1 MKPLVRGWF
10 RIPVPRTLV
19 YLLALCLLCIH
30 PLLQAATQNALV
42 TGSVYDQRNGAAI
55 PGAAVR
61 LINASTGFSQQRVT
75 DANGIYTFPSVPPAP
90 GYLISVEKGG
100 YATSILQDQEINVGD
115 NKLILP
121 PFLLQS
127 LAPTPSVAAAAP
139 APTEPEKPAE
149 VARQPVPTAPPST
162 QPVAPPTTPPVAP
175 PAEQPAAPA
184 PIAPAAPAVAAATPP
199 APAPVHRVAH
209 APTVSMDFVTSTV
222 GGVVDSTAVHTL
234 PLAGRD
240 FLDLALLVMGTY
252 PVEQGS
258 TLAGA
263 SIVVNGT
270 RANMNNFLLDG
281 VDNNDYTINQSLPFQ
296 IIEAMQEFRVQTSTS
311 TAEYGRSGGAQIN
324 AISRSGSNTF
334 HGTLFEFNRNA
345 ALSSMNAL
353 TAYKGG
359 SFDGFAQYARQNEI
373 WGGPNPYDPAA
384 CANQGICGGTLF
396 PTPILSDPTLAKIY
410 DQGRNPRINENQFGA
425 NLGGPIVKNK
435 AFFFANWESLRAD
448 NPRPVFERVP
458 STYYRASRFAIGPST
473 TRANAL
479 LNLYPV
485 PNVPYSTVT
494 DVFGFPVSDPKTG
507 DFPVLPLTP
516 TTGSFFVGDSRD
528 FSNSDNFL
536 ERVDLRPND
545 RATLSF
551 KHNIQRI
558 NQVQGGT
565 LPATSTYPGN
575 GTEVRGRNQNF
586 SFNYV
591 DQLSDRTVNELR
603 LGWNRFRLSN
613 LPLDRTFNPSGL
625 FNNLNF
631 TDQGL
636 PTFLIGGFNDSS
648 GPYANLGSTFSA
660 PSQRANNVWSVGENI
675 SHTSGRHV
683 LKFGAEGRYNRL
695 DVNNSALGRGL
706 VTIFTAG
713 FGADFGLPDLASIA
727 RVAPEF
733 GGVDGRGGYDRSFR
747 AKSLDWFAQDT
758 WQARPGLSIT
768 MGIRYELN
776 QAPMEARNRL
786 VNDYPGACAEFACL
800 MRSGSAFVLGSNGGI
815 ENVAKF
821 IAPRAGFKTDFNN
834 YGPHVGIAWSP
845 WNSRKTVFRA
855 GYAVAYDQQPLQ
867 ASANMLLNPP
877 YVQQWTSFFPFV
889 GLGDTFPAGFPNQ
902 PYGIFDLNGEGINS
916 IWFRNPF
923 SIVARDPNTRS
934 SYVQQFNFGIQQ
946 RVSNTS
952 LFEIAYVGAIGHKL
966 PLNRLLLACTS
977 ADLELDPLSC
987 LPLPQNSRGRY
998 FPSQSVKGDSII
1010 MQENA
1015 ANSNFH
1021 ALEARWETRGFHG
1034 MTFRFNYQWAH
1045 SIDNASTPVAPVFMF
1060 APGAASFV
1068 KSLGGINVD
1077 QFASIN
1083 NANPALSLRPG
1094 LPIITTTPLLPNAST
1109 NDANLSGERASS
1121 DFDVRHR
1128 FVISYIYEVPRWQ
1141 RLKAMGSGWTL
1152 AGVTTLQKGQPFTV
1166 FGDFYG
1172 VPLRPDQVGPAAL
1185 NYNNPGAA
1193 VDGAIPAGCNVPG
1206 PFGFVELDCTGTSA
1220 VSAFDINRVE
1230 TFLPGSLGRNTF
1242 RSPGIINF
1250 DFSVL
1255 KNTYLMSR
1263 ERLNLQ
1269 FRAEF
1274 FNLFNNVNYLQ
1285 PYSQMG
1291 QFASYYASF
1300 FYAVPN
1306 PFFGQILQAR
1316 PPRQIQFAVKFVF

>member
-1 MKPLVRGWF
+1 MKRLLRRWF
-10 RIPVPRTLV
+10 RSPVPRILV
-19 YLLALCLLCIH
+19 GLLGLSLLCVH
-30 PLLQAATQNALV
+30 PLVHAATQNALV

-55 PGAAVR
+55 SGAAVR
-61 LINASTGFSQQRVT
+61 LINASTGFSQQRQT

-90 GYLISVEKGG
+90 GYLISVEKSG
-100 YATSILQDQEINVGD
+100 YATAILQDQEVNVGD

-127 LAPTPSVAAAAP
+127 MAPPAAVPPAPAQPPKPTAAP
-139 APTEPEKPAE
+139 AQPAPAAPSTQPAAPPAAQPATPPAE
-149 VARQPVPTAPPST
+149 
-162 QPVAPPTTPPVAP
+162 QPVAPPPTE
-175 PAEQPAAPA
+175 PA
-184 PIAPAAPAVAAATPP
+184 APAAPASAAPAVVTAPP
-199 APAPVHRVAH
+199 APAPTRRVTY
-209 APTVSMDFVTSTV
+209 APTVSMDFVSSTV

-240 FLDLALLVMGTY
+240 FLDLALLIMGTY

-258 TLAGA
+258 ALEGA

-311 TAEYGRSGGAQIN
+311 TAEYGRTGGAQIN
-324 AISRSGSNTF
+324 AISRSGSNAF

-345 ALSSMNAL
+345 ALSSQNAL
-353 TAYKGG
+353 SAYNGG
-359 SFDGFAQYARQNEI
+359 TFDAFAQYAR
-373 WGGPNPYDPAA
+373 Y
-384 CANQGICGGTLF
+384 NQIRYGSNGTLF
-396 PTPILSDPTLAKIY
+396 PTPILNDPTLANIY
-410 DQGRNPRINENQFGA
+410 DSGRDPRINENQFGA

-448 NPRPVFERVP
+448 YPRPVLERVP
-458 STYYRASRFAIGPST
+458 GTFYRAAGFATDAST
-473 TRANAL
+473 ARTNAL

-507 DFPVLPLTP
+507 DIPVFQGQPS
-516 TTGSFFVGDSRD
+516 TGSFFAGDSRN

-558 NQVQGGT
+558 NQVQGGS
-565 LPATSTYPGN
+565 LPATSGYPGN
-575 GTEVRGRNQNF
+575 GTEVTGRNQNF

-591 DQLSDRTVNELR
+591 QQVSDRTVNELR
-603 LGWNRFRLSN
+603 LGWNRFRLAN
-613 LPLDRTFNPSGL
+613 LPLDRTVNLAGL

-636 PTFLIGGFNDSS
+636 PTTLIGGFDWTS
-648 GPYANLGSTFSA
+648 GPYASLGSNFSA
-660 PSQRANNVWSVGENI
+660 PTQRADNVWSVGESI
-675 SHTSGRHV
+675 SHTAGRHV
-683 LKFGAEGRYNRL
+683 LKVGAEGRYNRL
-695 DVNNSALGRGL
+695 DVNNEALGRGL
-706 VTIFTAG
+706 VTLFSVDYGALAG
-713 FGADFGLPDLASIA
+713 KPDLASIA

-747 AKSLDWFAQDT
+747 AKSFDWFVQDT
-758 WQARPGLSIT
+758 WQAHPGLSIT
-768 MGIRYELN
+768 MGLRYEVN
-776 QAPMEARNRL
+776 QAPVEARNRL
-786 VNDYPGACAEFACL
+786 VNDYPGACPDFACL
-800 MRSGSAFVLGSNGGI
+800 MRSGAAFILASDGADEGAANFV
-815 ENVAKF
+815 
-821 IAPRAGFKTDFNN
+821 APRAGFKTDFNN
-834 YGPHVGIAWSP
+834 FGPHVGIAWSP
-845 WNSRKTVFRA
+845 WDGRRTVFRA
-855 GYAVAYDQQPLQ
+855 GYAIAYDQQPLQ

-877 YVQQWTSFFPFV
+877 YVQQWTSFYPFAT
-889 GLGDTFPAGFPNQ
+889 LDDTFPAGFPTT
-902 PYGIFDLNGEGINS
+902 PYTLGENFHS
-916 IWFRNPF
+916 LWFRNPF
-923 SIVARDPNTRS
+923 SIVARDPNTRT

-952 LFEIAYVGAIGHKL
+952 LFEIAYVGAIGTKL
-966 PLNRLLLACTS
+966 PRNRLLLACTPV
-977 ADLELDPLSC
+977 DLATDPFGC
-987 LPLPQNSRGRY
+987 LPASLNGQPAATA
-998 FPSQSVKGDSII
+998 KGDSII
-1010 MQENA
+1010 MEENT

-1034 MTFRFNYQWAH
+1034 MTVRLNYQWAH
-1045 SIDNASTPVAPVFMF
+1045 SIDDASSSVAPVFLF
-1060 APGAASFV
+1060 SPGAASFV
-1068 KSLGGINVD
+1068 QSFGGINVD
-1077 QFASIN
+1077 QLAALN

-1094 LPIITTTPLLPNAST
+1094 LPIITTQPLLPGTSEN
-1109 NDANLSGERASS
+1109 NANLSMERASS

-1128 FVISYIYEVPRWQ
+1128 FVISYIYDVPRWQ
-1141 RLKAMGSGWTL
+1141 RLKALGNGWTL

-1166 FGDFYG
+1166 FGDFFG
-1172 VPLRPDQVGPAAL
+1172 VPLRPGMPQTPTLD
-1185 NYNNPGAA
+1185 YNNPGAA
-1193 VDGAIPAGCNVPG
+1193 VDGALPAGCNINFPCPG
-1206 PFGFVELDCTGTSA
+1206 TTS
-1220 VSAFDINRVE
+1220 VSAFRIGRVAS
-1230 TFLPGSLGRNTF
+1230 FLPSSLGRNTF
-1242 RSPGIINF
+1242 RSPGIVNF

-1255 KNTYLMSR
+1255 KNTYLISH

-1285 PYSQMG
+1285 PFSQMG
-1291 QFASYYASF
+1291 QYMSLAGLA
-1300 FYAVPN
+1300 YAVPN

-1316 PPRQIQFAVKFVF
+1316 SPREIQLAVKFIF